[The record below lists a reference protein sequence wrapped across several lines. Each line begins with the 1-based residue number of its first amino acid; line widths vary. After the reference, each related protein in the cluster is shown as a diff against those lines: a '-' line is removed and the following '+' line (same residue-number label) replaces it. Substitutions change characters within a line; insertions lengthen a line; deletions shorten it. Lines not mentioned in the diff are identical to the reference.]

1 MDGAYQRMLE
11 SLRDNFGKRLPAGL
25 SPAADSR
32 LQRTLGHYVREVIRV
47 QGSLNEQ
54 EVLRE
59 TFDSMAGW
67 FRRNTGAIRGSPPVP
82 AATPLPPP
90 PPSFQAAVSPEPAL
104 SFAVPLEEQDPIA
117 LFERIKATR
126 AAAAGAPIPT
136 VSTPIPQLP
145 AELQPLETRP
155 VGPVTGLPPG
165 FAGIAQPKDFVQRQE
180 DIVKYRETEYNLIL
194 NSKDRD
200 WLAATTENRYR
211 FTVQLDSVARPQGTG
226 AQATI
231 TNRFRNIVRLEFI
244 KAVIPVEGLEVA
256 VPRDCAAAAV
266 SAPEQA
272 PITALSLPF
281 IQVMLEEHQANNYST
296 NPTADKSFAI
306 CQYDATWRSDATT
319 GGSDYINSRGYTLF
333 SPKFMK
339 AQRVYAPAPLASLN
353 KLSFEL
359 LNPENLTLSPAP
371 DALRMAR
378 VIWGSDPD
386 VSGSCY
392 DTSGS
397 ADVAE
402 YLFIETTTWFS
413 LWTFGRNDRVAF
425 KDLTFTSATPSI
437 QKAGEALNQWLERDE
452 GHIVVGIGYYDASSG
467 AFVDGW
473 NDCGYANT
481 VILRNRFVD
490 PTTGVCAR
498 YLWTGAAGTETTLA
512 DEMAAYNAG
521 ATAGYQ
527 RGGILNLSRQV
538 QLFLRVITR
547 DVDPG
552 SSTRPDNV

>member
-1 MDGAYQRMLE
+1 MDGPHQRMLE
-11 SLRDNFGKRLPAGL
+11 SLRDTLGKRLPAGL

-67 FRRNTGAIRGSPPVP
+67 FRRNTGAIRGSPLVVP
-82 AATPLPPP
+82 AATPPL
-90 PPSFQAAVSPEPAL
+90 PPSFQPAVSPEPAL

-117 LFERIKATR
+117 LFERIKAAR
-126 AAAAGAPIPT
+126 AGAPIPS
-136 VSTPIPQLP
+136 VSTPIPLLP
-145 AELQPLETRP
+145 TELQPLETRP

-180 DIVKYRETEYNLIL
+180 DVVKYRETEYNLIL

-200 WLAATTENRYR
+200 WLAATTENRYN

-244 KAVIPVEGLEVA
+244 KAVLPVEGLEVA
-256 VPRDCAAAAV
+256 VPRDYCTSEGGPVAV
-266 SAPEQA
+266 PEQA
-272 PITALSLPF
+272 PITVLGLPF
-281 IQVMLEEHQANNYST
+281 IQVMLDEYPANNVGT
-296 NPTADKSFAI
+296 NPTADKSFAV

-319 GGSDYINSRGYTLF
+319 ITTNSRGYTLF
-333 SPKFMK
+333 FPKFMK

-353 KLSFEL
+353 KLSFQL

-371 DALRMAR
+371 DALRVAR
-378 VIWGSDPD
+378 VIWGSHAD

-392 DTSGS
+392 DTSGGA
-397 ADVAE
+397 ADAE

-413 LWTFGRNDRVAF
+413 LWSFGRNDRVTL
-425 KDLTFTSATPSI
+425 KDLTFTSTDSSR

-452 GHIVVGIGYYDASSG
+452 GHIVVGIGFRDTSG
-467 AFVDGW
+467 NFVDGW

-490 PTTGVCAR
+490 PTTGACER
-498 YLWTGAAGTETTLA
+498 YLWTGAAGTEATLA
-512 DEMAAYNAG
+512 NEMAAYN
-521 ATAGYQ
+521 TTGYQ

-552 SSTRPDNV
+552 SSTRPDNI